1 MLPVLV
7 QTLIFASSGLLSIG
21 SITLVILLLISD
33 RGWRNGLAYAL
44 GYTGAYCVIGISAV
58 SIGYRTVQ
66 NSGSEPPLGVSIL
79 MLLLGLLLLGIA
91 FRNKSKPSVENP
103 APPRFFSFVDS
114 LTPLKSLGFG
124 SAVSLINFKNLAL
137 YLTALSGV
145 LLSDLLLPQKIII
158 ALAAAMIFCL
168 SVIIPVGI
176 YLLFPKRASMLL
188 NTLKNAIQ
196 NHSHAIG
203 IWAPII
209 FGLIFIFKG
218 ISQLL

>member
-1 MLPVLV
+1 MLPLLV

-58 SIGYRTVQ
+58 SIGYR
-66 NSGSEPPLGVSIL
+66 NIENIGNKPPLGVSIL
-79 MLLLGLLLLGIA
+79 LILLGLLLFSIA
-91 FRNKSKPSVENP
+91 FRNNRKPSVENSD
-103 APPRFFSFVDS
+103 PPRFFSFVDRLS
-114 LTPLKSLGFG
+114 PLKSLGFG
-124 SAVSLINFKNLAL
+124 SVVSLMNFKNLAL

-145 LLSDLLLPQKIII
+145 ILSDLMLQQKIII
-158 ALAAAMIFCL
+158 ALAAAMVFCL
-168 SVIIPVGI
+168 SVIIPVSI
-176 YLLFPKRASMLL
+176 YLMFPKRAGILL
-188 NTLKNAIQ
+188 NKLKNAIQ

-209 FGLIFIFKG
+209 FGLIFIIRG
-218 ISQLL
+218 TIQIL

>member
-1 MLPVLV
+1 MLSLLV

-58 SIGYRTVQ
+58 SFGYRMVQ
-66 NSGSEPPLGVSIL
+66 NSGSEPPLGVSIF
-79 MLLLGLLLLGIA
+79 LLFLGLLLFGIA
-91 FRNKSKPSVENP
+91 FRNKRKPTVENP
-103 APPRFFSFVDS
+103 APPRFFSFVNS
-114 LTPLKSLGFG
+114 LSPLKSLGFG

-145 LLSDLLLPQKIII
+145 ILSDLLLQQKIII
-158 ALAAAMIFCL
+158 ALAAAIIFCL
-168 SVIIPVGI
+168 SVIIPVSI
-176 YLLFPKRASMLL
+176 YLLFPKRAGILL
-188 NTLKNAIQ
+188 NILKNAIQ
-196 NHSHAIG
+196 KHSHVIG
-203 IWAPII
+203 IWAPVI

-218 ISQLL
+218 ISQIL